1 MKYAWIDRNRGHWP
15 LSVLCEQLDVSV
27 SGYHQHALRLATN
40 DGRKPG
46 TNRISDDALL
56 AQ

>member
-1 MKYAWIDRNRGHWP
+1 
-15 LSVLCEQLDVSV
+15 VLCEQLDVSV
-27 SGYHQHALRLATN
+27 RGYHQHALRLATN